1 MDECPN
7 TIYHAGKMLFTPAI
21 LKGGFGVII
30 VIARIKTRSGRINKI
45 VPLLQANTELGTS
58 KQGHISSFLAKSTEN
73 ENELLV
79 YSLWDNESLY
89 EQAKKEIKTDPRTK
103 KAMLQLLIHLSGEP
117 VIETFTVIS

>member
-1 MDECPN
+1 M
-7 TIYHAGKMLFTPAI
+7 
-21 LKGGFGVII
+21 II